1 MKFLRDITEF
11 IFLED
16 LPEKA
21 DLIIVPGNTWPQ
33 PARRA
38 AALYHEGM
46 APYIVVSG
54 RYSKGQQTFAG
65 AACEGDRYKGAYMTE
80 ADFLTDVLIREGVPE
95 TAVLQERKA
104 EFTLENARYIRRLL
118 EEKKMTVKKALIC
131 CQAFHARRCRMYFE
145 YVFQD
150 TDVEFLMCPAVTQ
163 GISRCSWMESQK
175 GLDTVLGELRRCGEQ
190 FAWMCGHQ
198 DRNGVPVPERNVHQN
213 LLENHQ

>member
-175 GLDTVLGELRRCGEQ
+175 GMDTVLGELRRCGEQ

-213 LLENHQ
+213 L

>member
-104 EFTLENARYIRRLL
+104 EFTLENARYIRKLL

-131 CQAFHARRCRMYFE
+131 CQAFHARRCRMYFK

-213 LLENHQ
+213 L

>member
-104 EFTLENARYIRRLL
+104 EFTLENARYIRKLL

-150 TDVEFLMCPAVTQ
+150 TDLEFLMCPAVTQ

-213 LLENHQ
+213 L

>member
-1 MKFLRDITEF
+1 MRIRTMKFLRDITEF

-65 AACEGDRYKGAYMTE
+65 AACEGDRYKEAYMTE

-104 EFTLENARYIRRLL
+104 EFTLENARYIRKLL

-213 LLENHQ
+213 L

>member
-150 TDVEFLMCPAVTQ
+150 TNVEFLMCPAVTQ

-213 LLENHQ
+213 L

>member
-1 MKFLRDITEF
+1 MKFLRVITEF

-150 TDVEFLMCPAVTQ
+150 TDVEFLMCRAATQ

-213 LLENHQ
+213 L

>member
-1 MKFLRDITEF
+1 MRDITEF

-104 EFTLENARYIRRLL
+104 EFTLENARYIRKLL

-213 LLENHQ
+213 L

>member
-65 AACEGDRYKGAYMTE
+65 AACEGDRYRGVYMTE

-131 CQAFHARRCRMYFE
+131 CQAFHARRCRMYCE

-163 GISRCSWMESQK
+163 EISRCSWMESQK

-190 FAWMCGHQ
+190 FAWMCGYQ

-213 LLENHQ
+213 L

>member
-54 RYSKGQQTFAG
+54 RYSKGRQTFAG

-104 EFTLENARYIRRLL
+104 ECTLENARYIRRLL

-213 LLENHQ
+213 L

>member
-65 AACEGDRYKGAYMTE
+65 AACEGDRYKGAYKTE

-175 GLDTVLGELRRCGEQ
+175 GMDTVLGELRRCGEQ

-213 LLENHQ
+213 L

>member
-1 MKFLRDITEF
+1 MRDITEF

-213 LLENHQ
+213 L

>member
-104 EFTLENARYIRRLL
+104 EITLENARYIRRLL

-213 LLENHQ
+213 L

>member
-198 DRNGVPVPERNVHQN
+198 DGNGVPVPERNVHQN
-213 LLENHQ
+213 L

>member
-104 EFTLENARYIRRLL
+104 EFTLENARYIRKLL

-145 YVFQD
+145 YVCQD

-213 LLENHQ
+213 L

>member
-1 MKFLRDITEF
+1 
-11 IFLED
+11 
-16 LPEKA
+16 
-21 DLIIVPGNTWPQ
+21 
-33 PARRA
+33 
-38 AALYHEGM
+38 
-46 APYIVVSG
+46 
-54 RYSKGQQTFAG
+54 
-65 AACEGDRYKGAYMTE
+65 MTE

-163 GISRCSWMESQK
+163 EISRCSWMESQK

-213 LLENHQ
+213 L

>member
-11 IFLED
+11 IFLAD

-104 EFTLENARYIRRLL
+104 EFTLENARYIRKLL

-213 LLENHQ
+213 L

>member
-163 GISRCSWMESQK
+163 EISRCSWMESQK

-213 LLENHQ
+213 L

>member
-104 EFTLENARYIRRLL
+104 EFTLENARYIRKLL

-175 GLDTVLGELRRCGEQ
+175 GLDTVLGELRRCGEL

-213 LLENHQ
+213 L

>member
-54 RYSKGQQTFAG
+54 RYSKGQQTVAG
-65 AACEGDRYKGAYMTE
+65 AACEGAGREEDGSE
-80 ADFLTDVLIREGVPE
+80 ESTD
-95 TAVLQERKA
+95 
-104 EFTLENARYIRRLL
+104 LL
-118 EEKKMTVKKALIC
+118 SGFSCQKM
-131 CQAFHARRCRMYFE
+131 QD
-145 YVFQD
+145 VF
-150 TDVEFLMCPAVTQ
+150 
-163 GISRCSWMESQK
+163 
-175 GLDTVLGELRRCGEQ
+175 
-190 FAWMCGHQ
+190 
-198 DRNGVPVPERNVHQN
+198 
-213 LLENHQ
+213 

>member
-104 EFTLENARYIRRLL
+104 EFTLENARYIRKLL

-150 TDVEFLMCPAVTQ
+150 ADVEFLMCPAVTQ

-213 LLENHQ
+213 L

>member
-1 MKFLRDITEF
+1 M
-11 IFLED
+11 
-16 LPEKA
+16 
-21 DLIIVPGNTWPQ
+21 
-33 PARRA
+33 
-38 AALYHEGM
+38 
-46 APYIVVSG
+46 
-54 RYSKGQQTFAG
+54 
-65 AACEGDRYKGAYMTE
+65 
-80 ADFLTDVLIREGVPE
+80 
-95 TAVLQERKA
+95 QERKA
-104 EFTLENARYIRRLL
+104 EFTLENARYIRKLL

-213 LLENHQ
+213 L

>member
-54 RYSKGQQTFAG
+54 RYSKGRQTFAG

-104 EFTLENARYIRRLL
+104 DFTLENARYIRRLL

-213 LLENHQ
+213 L

>member
-1 MKFLRDITEF
+1 MKFLRGITEF

-38 AALYHEGM
+38 AALYHDGM

-104 EFTLENARYIRRLL
+104 EFTLENARYIRKLL

-213 LLENHQ
+213 L

>member
-65 AACEGDRYKGAYMTE
+65 AGCEGDRYKGAYMTE

-104 EFTLENARYIRRLL
+104 EFTLENARYIRKLL

-213 LLENHQ
+213 L

>member
-1 MKFLRDITEF
+1 MKFLRGITEF

-104 EFTLENARYIRRLL
+104 EFTLENARYIRKLL

-213 LLENHQ
+213 L

>member
-38 AALYHEGM
+38 AALYHDGM

-118 EEKKMTVKKALIC
+118 EEKKMTAKKALIC

-213 LLENHQ
+213 L

>member
-65 AACEGDRYKGAYMTE
+65 VACEGDRYKGAYMPE

-104 EFTLENARYIRRLL
+104 EFTLENARYIRKLL

-213 LLENHQ
+213 L

>member
-104 EFTLENARYIRRLL
+104 DFTLENARYIRRLL

-213 LLENHQ
+213 L

>member
-16 LPEKA
+16 LPKKA
-21 DLIIVPGNTWPQ
+21 DIIIVPGNTWPQ

-213 LLENHQ
+213 L